1 MRNYFIDDEKN
12 EFVVDLHRTVVHS
25 SNLVEFTFSAL
36 ENEKLERTKNVY
48 VRKLAGQY
56 FVSTDNKRWKKLAR
70 QDAPNIM
77 LNVNKV
83 YQLFRG
89 YKPSGLMGG
98 NEGELLT
105 QMPGK
110 VVKILVER
118 GQVVQKGDN
127 LLILEA
133 MKMENEIKA
142 PIDGMVKEIYV
153 SEGQALENGF
163 LMLEV
168 GKE

>member
-1 MRNYFIDDEKN
+1 MKGLEYF
-12 EFVVDLHRTVVHS
+12 
-25 SNLVEFTFSAL
+25 
-36 ENEKLERTKNVY
+36 
-48 VRKLAGQY
+48 VRKFAGQY
-56 FVSTDNKRWKKLAR
+56 FVSMEDKRWKNSR

-77 LNVNKV
+77 LNVNKKIST
-83 YQLFRG
+83 FRG

-110 VVKILVER
+110 VVKIIAER
-118 GQVVQKGDN
+118 TKVKKGDN

-142 PIDGMVKEIYV
+142 PIDGTVKEIYV

-163 LMLEV
+163 LMMKLKRLSTFQSRRIYERP
-168 GKE
+168 K

>member
-36 ENEKLERTKNVY
+36 EEDKLERTQNIF

-56 FVSTDNKRWKKLAR
+56 FVSMDNKRWKKLAR

-89 YKPSGLMGG
+89 YKPSGLWV
-98 NEGELLT
+98 ETKVSFLLKC
-105 QMPGK
+105 Q
-110 VVKILVER
+110 ER
-118 GQVVQKGDN
+118 
-127 LLILEA
+127 L
-133 MKMENEIKA
+133 
-142 PIDGMVKEIYV
+142 
-153 SEGQALENGF
+153 
-163 LMLEV
+163 
-168 GKE
+168 

>member
-12 EFVVDLHRTVVHS
+12 EHIIDLHRTVVHS
-25 SNLVEFTFSAL
+25 SSLVEYTFSCL
-36 ENEKLERTKNVY
+36 ENDKLTNTQNIF

-56 FVSTDNKRWKKLAR
+56 FVSPDNKTWKKLAR

-83 YQLFRG
+83 FHLYRG

-98 NEGELLT
+98 NEGALLT

-110 VVKILVER
+110 VVKILAQV
-118 GQVVQKGDN
+118 GQQVLKGDT

-133 MKMENEIKA
+133 MKMENEIKSSV
-142 PIDGMVKEIYV
+142 DGVVKEIYV

-163 LMLEV
+163 LMMEV
-168 GKE
+168 EK